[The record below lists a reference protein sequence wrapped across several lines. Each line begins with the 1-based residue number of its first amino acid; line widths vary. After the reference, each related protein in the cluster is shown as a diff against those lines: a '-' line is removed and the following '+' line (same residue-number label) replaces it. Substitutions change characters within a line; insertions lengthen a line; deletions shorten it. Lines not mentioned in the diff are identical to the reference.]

1 VTRHSLF
8 SQRLDR
14 GVFVAY
20 FVGGIGPVAAF
31 TWLVQHYVL
40 PFHVVDD
47 SARAGWIA
55 ACISLGVLSLAL
67 FLALRVI
74 TQRAVARMSDDN
86 RRLSVMLKASREFAT
101 ETHTETTLGRAADH
115 VAALLPGVEVGILFS
130 REPEKPLDLLLQR
143 GALGAGWWEQNL
155 EELRAVASEAVASQG
170 PSAGAGDDRVWA
182 ALPVGAAGAGQGAV
196 MLAGQGDDLRPAAV
210 DAATTVVGMAS
221 AALLRGDL
229 EDSQRN
235 FFAHVTELLVGAL
248 DAHVVEREGHA
259 LGVARLAN
267 RLGHALGLSAD
278 RIERLHFGAMLHD
291 IGLLKFEQARHRDPR
306 ALRLHPSVG
315 ARMLARIRLWEPIA
329 PIVQSHHEWFD
340 GSGYPEGKAGEAI
353 PLEARIVA
361 LADSVD
367 AMRRPK
373 MERAG
378 PLSAAEIAEEVERG
392 RGTQFDP
399 ALVDAFLALHERGE
413 LGL

>member
-1 VTRHSLF
+1 
-8 SQRLDR
+8 
-14 GVFVAY
+14 
-20 FVGGIGPVAAF
+20 
-31 TWLVQHYVL
+31 
-40 PFHVVDD
+40 
-47 SARAGWIA
+47 
-55 ACISLGVLSLAL
+55 
-67 FLALRVI
+67 
-74 TQRAVARMSDDN
+74 
-86 RRLSVMLKASREFAT
+86 
-101 ETHTETTLGRAADH
+101 
-115 VAALLPGVEVGILFS
+115 
-130 REPEKPLDLLLQR
+130 
-143 GALGAGWWEQNL
+143 
-155 EELRAVASEAVASQG
+155 
-170 PSAGAGDDRVWA
+170 
-182 ALPVGAAGAGQGAV
+182 
-196 MLAGQGDDLRPAAV
+196 
-210 DAATTVVGMAS
+210 MAS

-267 RLGHALGLSAD
+267 RLGHALGLSAE
-278 RIERLHFGAMLHD
+278 RIERLHFAAMLHD
-291 IGLLKFEQARHRDPR
+291 IGLLKFEQARHRNPR

-340 GSGYPEGKAGEAI
+340 GSGYPDGKAGEAI

-373 MERAG
+373 LKRAE
-378 PLSAAEIAEEVERG
+378 PLSSEEIAEEVERG

-413 LGL
+413 L

>member
-1 VTRHSLF
+1 MRHSLF

-14 GVFVAY
+14 GVFAAY

-31 TWLVQHYVL
+31 TWLVQRYVL
-40 PFHVVDD
+40 PFHATDD

-74 TQRAVARMSDDN
+74 TRRALERMQADN
-86 RRLSVMLKASREFAT
+86 RRLSVMLAASRELAGDTHLEAT
-101 ETHTETTLGRAADH
+101 LALAADH
-115 VAALLPGVEVGILFS
+115 LAALLPDVAIGVLFS
-130 REPEKPLDLLLQR
+130 RTPEKPLELILQR
-143 GALGAGWWEQNL
+143 GEPAGRWWEEHL
-155 EELRAVASEAVASQG
+155 ESRRTLAADAVAAGAA
-170 PSAGAGDDRVWA
+170 SAGDAGDRAPV
-182 ALPVGAAGAGQGAV
+182 ALPVGVPGAGQGAV
-196 MLAGQGDDLRPAAV
+196 LLAGRAEAV
-210 DAATTVVGMAS
+210 WPEALAAATTLVGMAN
-221 AALLRGDL
+221 AALRRGDL
-229 EDSQRN
+229 EDAQRN

-267 RLGHALGLSAD
+267 RLGHALGLEAQQ
-278 RIERLHFGAMLHD
+278 IERLHFAAMLHD
-291 IGLLKFEQARHRDPR
+291 IGLLKFDQSRHRDPR

-315 ARMLARIRLWEPIA
+315 ARMLARIRLWEPIS
-329 PIVQSHHEWFD
+329 PIVQSHHEWWD
-340 GSGYPEGKAGEAI
+340 GSGYPDGKSGDAI

-361 LADSVD
+361 LADAVD
-367 AMRRPK
+367 AMRRP
-373 MERAG
+373 RVNRPG
-378 PLSAAEIAEEVERG
+378 PLTPGQIAEEVERG

-399 ALVDAFLALHERGE
+399 ALADAFLALYERGE

>member
-74 TQRAVARMSDDN
+74 TRRAVARMSDDN
-86 RRLSVMLKASREFAT
+86 RRLSVMLKASRELAT

-155 EELRAVASEAVASQG
+155 EELRAVASEGTSGHQERRGVKMHRHPTDMPAPDLLDSRDVSLHHYIVVRRLVLKK
-170 PSAGAGDDRVWA
+170 SNRRV
-182 ALPVGAAGAGQGAV
+182 
-196 MLAGQGDDLRPAAV
+196 
-210 DAATTVVGMAS
+210 
-221 AALLRGDL
+221 
-229 EDSQRN
+229 
-235 FFAHVTELLVGAL
+235 
-248 DAHVVEREGHA
+248 
-259 LGVARLAN
+259 N
-267 RLGHALGLSAD
+267 RL
-278 RIERLHFGAMLHD
+278 
-291 IGLLKFEQARHRDPR
+291 
-306 ALRLHPSVG
+306 
-315 ARMLARIRLWEPIA
+315 
-329 PIVQSHHEWFD
+329 
-340 GSGYPEGKAGEAI
+340 
-353 PLEARIVA
+353 
-361 LADSVD
+361 
-367 AMRRPK
+367 
-373 MERAG
+373 
-378 PLSAAEIAEEVERG
+378 
-392 RGTQFDP
+392 
-399 ALVDAFLALHERGE
+399 
-413 LGL
+413 